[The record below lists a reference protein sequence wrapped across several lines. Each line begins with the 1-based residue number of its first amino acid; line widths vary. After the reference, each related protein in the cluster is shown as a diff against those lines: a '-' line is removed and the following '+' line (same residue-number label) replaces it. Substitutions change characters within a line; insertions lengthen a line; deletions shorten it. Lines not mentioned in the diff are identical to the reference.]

1 MNTGKVIRILIGI
14 YIVASTLAVLLFLP
28 CNNLAIGL
36 FVTGACS
43 PYITFMLFCAAE
55 IPQTAGLFALLWFV
69 LFPIVMIVAYVFTFK
84 KHYLFFWVM
93 TILDIIVMALYAPY
107 VFNVGSDTG
116 IGIVLADL
124 IFSLAYTLTLGIIL
138 AHSTRTRKTGNNPPA

>member
-1 MNTGKVIRILIGI
+1 MNTGKIIRILIGI
-14 YIVASTLAVLLFLP
+14 YIVASALAVLLFLP

-36 FVTGACS
+36 FVTGACF
-43 PYITFMLFCAAE
+43 PYVAFMLFCAAE
-55 IPQTAGLFALLWFV
+55 IPQAAGLFALLWFV
-69 LFPIVMIVAYVFTFK
+69 LFPIAMIVAYVFTFK

-116 IGIVLADL
+116 IGIVLADIVL
-124 IFSLAYTLTLGIIL
+124 SLTYTLVLGYLLIRS
-138 AHSTRTRKTGNNPPA
+138 AKVRKTQK